1 MAELCAPNVPPDTI
15 RRIASVESD
24 FNPYA
29 IGVVGGRLQR
39 QPRTREEALATADML
54 AANGWN
60 YSVGIVQVNQ
70 RNFGKYGLNSATAF
84 DPCTNLRVGGLILE
98 DCYKR
103 ARKGPAA
110 VSDALSCYYSG
121 NFSTG
126 YRLGYVA
133 RVQAVPGADTG
144 NLTVSPIPVIESVRM
159 RTHRPSVRGQA
170 AGEGTS
176 PFLSMPTAN
185 TQAAANSPRSST
197 SKGGATALL
206 F

>member
-1 MAELCAPNVPPDTI
+1 MAELCAPNVAPDTI
-15 RRIASVESD
+15 RRIASVESG

-54 AANGWN
+54 DANGWN
-60 YSVGIVQVNQ
+60 YSVGVVQVNQ
-70 RNFGKYGLNSATAF
+70 RNFGKYGLTAAAAF
-84 DPCTNLRVGGLILE
+84 DPCTNLRIGGLILE

-103 ARKGPAA
+103 AGKGPAA

-121 NFSTG
+121 NFTTG

-133 RVQAVPGADTG
+133 RVQAVANADTG
-144 NLTVSPIPVIESVRM
+144 SSPISPIPVIKSVRM
-159 RTHRPSVRGQA
+159 RTHRPTVA
-170 AGEGTS
+170 ASPTGEWAS
-176 PFLSMPTAN
+176 PFLSTPRATA
-185 TQAAANSPRSST
+185 QATTNSTPSST
-197 SKGGATALL
+197 TKGGATALL